1 MFTGIVEEV
10 GKIITF
16 NSDTLEIECSKVL
29 EGSQIGDSICVNGV
43 CQTVVSMGQNSFT
56 TRLSETTRTI
66 TTFSTLKKGDIVN
79 LERAL
84 TLSSR
89 VGGHLVLGHVEAIG
103 TVSRIVTLKEFY
115 NVYIKYPQSIDSYIV
130 QKGSITVDGIS
141 LTVAEVHNNELMLAI
156 IPHTFNNTNLKTL
169 KPNSFVNIETDILS
183 KYVEKF
189 LSRDN
194 NKEKTVITEEFL
206 RENGF

>member
-130 QKGSITVDGIS
+130 Q
-141 LTVAEVHNNELMLAI
+141 
-156 IPHTFNNTNLKTL
+156 
-169 KPNSFVNIETDILS
+169 
-183 KYVEKF
+183 
-189 LSRDN
+189 
-194 NKEKTVITEEFL
+194 
-206 RENGF
+206 